1 MKHCEIYHIA
11 YNRVLENVG
20 SLSGRLPY
28 STMQYYTVHAIP
40 CNIDG
45 VFFFSPTFSNDKYFL
60 NLLAENMFRLV
71 ALCTYNHKS
80 YYKQSNWLRTTH
92 FHSKKNESSS
102 LDSQTGVMAQAG
114 KLSLTHQKSCAHPHV
129 SNCATTSIDEWIMT
143 HRFTSIIYHI

>member
-1 MKHCEIYHIA
+1 MVACHTISCNTIH
-11 YNRVLENVG
+11 V
-20 SLSGRLPY
+20 
-28 STMQYYTVHAIP
+28 MQYPAILMVCFSFP
-40 CNIDG
+40 RPSKKTNI
-45 VFFFSPTFSNDKYFL
+45 FRIYWT
-60 NLLAENMFRLV
+60 LAENMFRLV

-102 LDSQTGVMAQAG
+102 LNSQTGVMAQAG

>member
-20 SLSGRLPY
+20 SLSGSLPY
-28 STMQYYTVHAIP
+28 NTMQYYTVHAIP

-60 NLLAENMFRLV
+60 NLLAENMFRLG
-71 ALCTYNHKS
+71 ALSTYNHKS

-92 FHSKKNESSS
+92 FHSKKKRELIFGFSNWCDGTGWKIVAYSSE
-102 LDSQTGVMAQAG
+102 
-114 KLSLTHQKSCAHPHV
+114 KLCSPTCVQLRYNK
-129 SNCATTSIDEWIMT
+129 
-143 HRFTSIIYHI
+143 HR